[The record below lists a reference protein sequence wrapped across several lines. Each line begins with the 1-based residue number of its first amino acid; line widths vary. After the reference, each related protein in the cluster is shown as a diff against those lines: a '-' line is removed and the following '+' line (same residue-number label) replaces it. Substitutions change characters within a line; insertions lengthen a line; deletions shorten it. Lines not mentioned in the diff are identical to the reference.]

1 MSNRTSDCPP
11 LLEPGEHVLTIE
23 ELRALCVAGFP
34 LSTTR
39 WAIMDGF
46 RKIVAM
52 LNEEHISCEVLVDG
66 SYLTE
71 EIQPDDIDFS
81 VVVSPQFYDM
91 STPSQR
97 KLLDWIGDDK
107 TISTTH
113 LCDCYL
119 CINYQPGDSGWF
131 EGINDRAWWLNLF
144 SKSVIFKRD
153 RGIAVV
159 QIGTGS
165 KA

>member
-1 MSNRTSDCPP
+1 MSNRISDCPP

-23 ELRALCVAGFP
+23 ELRALCVSRFP
-34 LSTTR
+34 LSTSR

-52 LNEEHISCEVLVDG
+52 LNEERIICELLVDG

-97 KLLDWIGDDK
+97 KLLDWG
-107 TISTTH
+107 
-113 LCDCYL
+113 
-119 CINYQPGDSGWF
+119 
-131 EGINDRAWWLNLF
+131 
-144 SKSVIFKRD
+144 
-153 RGIAVV
+153 
-159 QIGTGS
+159 
-165 KA
+165 